1 MTNIASIFKAARY
14 LKIEALEKPMIFKL
28 KILESTAQKENAS
41 VCPECPICFDDMK

>member
-1 MTNIASIFKAARY
+1 MTNIASIFKAAHC

-28 KILESTAQKENAS
+28 KILESPSKKENVS